1 MRDKIGEER
10 SQIAVLEN
18 DIRHAQADI
27 AALSEAV
34 ALGEEDSETARQEL
48 ENQTARI
55 GEKQAALRKQQEN
68 FENKAAELTGLDDER
83 ERFSQQMQK
92 LSEQVGQAHRDLSR
106 TQLEEASSRST
117 MEELQARITNAA
129 LARKSK
135 EEELED
141 TKRQEEDC
149 QGVLEG
155 VIEELDS
162 LKNAVAGYEYK
173 LSSRREKLQAEKSA
187 AEKKAE
193 PAPGL
198 DGPDQAAGRFGKKY
212 GGVFP

>member
-1 MRDKIGEER
+1 MWNLNLKTLTQSMKDQDVKILIAQGHYDEVQREIDGLEKDIEALFERAQAALLEIDTSKAQAQQLRDKIGEER

-34 ALGEEDSETARQEL
+34 ALGEEDSETSRQEL

-149 QGVLEG
+149 QGV
-155 VIEELDS
+155 
-162 LKNAVAGYEYK
+162 
-173 LSSRREKLQAEKSA
+173 
-187 AEKKAE
+187 
-193 PAPGL
+193 
-198 DGPDQAAGRFGKKY
+198 
-212 GGVFP
+212 